1 MGLLSLL
8 VWAPIFAGLALVAFS
23 GQKYVP
29 VVRWGALLASL
40 AIFALSLRVYAGFD
54 NAEAGMQFVEYT
66 QWIPSINSNYHLG
79 IDGIS
84 LWLVLLNTFITVLV
98 VLACWNIEYRL
109 NQFMG
114 ALLALAGLVNGT
126 FLVQDALLFYVFFEA
141 TLVPMYIIIGIWGG
155 PRKIYSAFKFF
166 LYTFMGSLFMM
177 VAMAYLYTA
186 SGNSFDM
193 QTWHRLPLSMT
204 EQALILLAFTVA
216 FGVKLPMWP
225 LHTWL
230 PDVHVEAPTGGS
242 AVLASIMLKLGG
254 YGFLRMA
261 LPIAPDAAREW
272 AWLMI
277 ALSLIA
283 VVYIGLVAIVQ
294 QDMNKLVA
302 YSSVAHMGYVTL
314 GMYVF
319 SAEGIA
325 GSILQMLGHGLV
337 SPGMFLCVGVLYE
350 RVHSRQIA
358 DYGGVTN
365 VMPLFAALAFLFAFG
380 NFGVPGTAGF
390 VGEWSVII
398 AAVKANFWVGLI
410 AATSLILAAAYTL
423 WMMQRVFL
431 GPVGNDHVAAL
442 KEINVREIIFLGIL
456 GLSVLAM
463 GVYPKPITRAMDA
476 SVNKLVQHV
485 ATSKIPN

>member
-294 QDMNKLVA
+294 QDMKKLVA

-358 DYGGVTN
+358 DYGGVAN

-380 NFGVPGTAGF
+380 NFGVPGMAGF

>member
-8 VWAPIFAGLALVAFS
+8 IWAPIFAGFAIVAFS

-29 VVRWGALLASL
+29 VVRWGALLASMAL
-40 AIFALSLRVYAGFD
+40 FVLSLVVYAGFD
-54 NAEAGMQFVEYT
+54 NAEAGMQFVEYA

-186 SGNSFDM
+186 SGNSFDIATWQNLPIGGTA
-193 QTWHRLPLSMT
+193 QT
-204 EQALILLAFTVA
+204 LLLFAFVAA

-254 YGFLRMA
+254 YGFLRFA
-261 LPIAPDAAREW
+261 LPIAPDASREW
-272 AWLMI
+272 AWLII
-277 ALSLIA
+277 ALSLVAII
-283 VVYIGLVAIVQ
+283 YIGLVALVQ
-294 QDMNKLVA
+294 QDMKKLVA

-314 GMYVF
+314 GMFVF

-325 GSILQMLGHGLV
+325 GSVLQMLGHGLV
-337 SPGMFLCVGVLYE
+337 SPGLFLCVGVLYE

-365 VMPLFAALAFLFAFG
+365 VMPRFAALAMLFAFG

-390 VGEWSVII
+390 VGEWTVII
-398 AAVKANFWVGLI
+398 AAVKSNFWVGLA

-431 GPVGNDHVAAL
+431 GPVANDNVRAL
-442 KEINVREIIFLGIL
+442 KEISLRETVFLVILGI
-456 GLSVLAM
+456 SVLGM
-463 GVYPKPITRAMDA
+463 GVYPKPITDAMNA
-476 SVNKLVQHV
+476 SVEKLVQHV
-485 ATSKIPN
+485 ATSKLQ

>member
-8 VWAPIFAGLALVAFS
+8 IWAPIFAGFAIVAFS

-29 VVRWGALLASL
+29 VVRWGALLASIVL
-40 AIFALSLRVYAGFD
+40 FVLSVMVYAGFD
-54 NAEAGMQFVEYT
+54 NAQAGMQFVEFAP
-66 QWIPSINSNYHLG
+66 WIPSINSNYHLG
-79 IDGIS
+79 VDGLS

-98 VLACWNIEYRL
+98 VIACWNIDYRL

-186 SGNSFDM
+186 SGNSFDIATWQNLPIGRTA
-193 QTWHRLPLSMT
+193 QTF
-204 EQALILLAFTVA
+204 LLFAFVAA

-254 YGFLRMA
+254 YGFLRFA
-261 LPIAPDAAREW
+261 LPIAPDASREW
-272 AWLMI
+272 AWLII
-277 ALSLIA
+277 ALSLVAII
-283 VVYIGLVAIVQ
+283 YIGLVALVQ
-294 QDMNKLVA
+294 QDMKKLVA

-314 GMYVF
+314 GMFVF

-325 GSILQMLGHGLV
+325 GSVLQMLGHGLV
-337 SPGMFLCVGVLYE
+337 SPGLFLCVGVLYE

-365 VMPLFAALAFLFAFG
+365 VMPRFAALAMLFAFG

-390 VGEWSVII
+390 VGEWTVII
-398 AAVKANFWVGLI
+398 AAVKANFWVGLA

-431 GPVGNDHVAAL
+431 GPVGNDNVRAL
-442 KEINVREIIFLGIL
+442 KEINLRETVFLVIL
-456 GLSVLAM
+456 GLSVLGM
-463 GVYPKPITRAMDA
+463 GVYPKPITDAMNA
-476 SVNKLVQHV
+476 SVEKLVQHV
-485 ATSKIPN
+485 ATSKLQ